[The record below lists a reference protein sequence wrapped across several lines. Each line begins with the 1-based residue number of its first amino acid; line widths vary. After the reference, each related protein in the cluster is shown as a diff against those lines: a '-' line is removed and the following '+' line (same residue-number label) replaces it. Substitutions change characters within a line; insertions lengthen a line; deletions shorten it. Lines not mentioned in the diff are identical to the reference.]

1 METRTPI
8 SGNDGH
14 SRISIIGVPV
24 DVLPEKDIEET
35 VRNYLD
41 DQGKHQI
48 VFLTLWDLLRARGN
62 SDFARTVR
70 EAGLVIPTSKS
81 IQKAARFLKTRVPV
95 RYMPF
100 SFVIRLMGVLE
111 KHGKSVY
118 LVGLR
123 PEALHIASGNL
134 RDSFPGLQIVGRYAG
149 YFTDE
154 REEDVVTAIKKAG
167 PSLVLAGP
175 GVKKGR
181 LWFRK
186 HRKEMPV
193 GLSLWCGECFEIFSG
208 KRDKPAEKSWNR
220 GTYWVRDLIR
230 RPWTILRVFYYSYFL
245 LLLLFY
251 RIKSS

>member
-1 METRTPI
+1 
-8 SGNDGH
+8 
-14 SRISIIGVPV
+14 
-24 DVLPEKDIEET
+24 VLPEKDIEET
-35 VRNYLD
+35 IGNYLD

-48 VFLTLWDLLRARGN
+48 VFLTLWDLLRSRGN

-81 IQKAARFLKTRVPV
+81 IKKAARFLGLREPV

-100 SFVIRLMGVLE
+100 AFVIRLLGVLE

-118 LVGLR
+118 LVGLH
-123 PEALHIASGNL
+123 PEALHIASANL

-149 YFTDE
+149 FFSNE
-154 REEDVVTAIKKAG
+154 REKDVVTAIKKAG

-186 HRKEMPV
+186 HRKELPP
-193 GLSLWCGECFEIFSG
+193 GLALWCGECFEIFSG
-208 KRDKPAEKSWNR
+208 KRSKPAEKSWNR
-220 GTYWVRDLIR
+220 GTYWLRDIIR

-245 LLLLFY
+245 LLLLIY
-251 RIKSS
+251 RIKDS